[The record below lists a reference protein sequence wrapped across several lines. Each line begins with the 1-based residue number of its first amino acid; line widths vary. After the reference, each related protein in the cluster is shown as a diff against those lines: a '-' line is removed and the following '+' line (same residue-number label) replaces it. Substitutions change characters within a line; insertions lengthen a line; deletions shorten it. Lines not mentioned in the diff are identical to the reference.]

1 MKILEG
7 FLDAAK
13 AASLRSAVPRTV
25 LALLTG
31 PQIESSGIHFNYATL
46 I

>member
-1 MKILEG
+1 MPMKILEG
-7 FLDAAK
+7 CQGG
-13 AASLRSAVPRTV
+13 SAVPRTV